1 MSDHIRSVSYRWVI
15 AIVALVMVFGIGAGN
30 GGTVTNASTMNTGKS
45 ATQATTGNSEAPG
58 ADPDKLATQNQAGMG
73 QTGTNDAPSVSCPS
87 GQCFTDVN
95 SSNTFYAFVNNIY
108 LQGLVT
114 GYPCDGVGEPCDS
127 ANRPYYRPAAQVS
140 RGQMSKFIDN
150 ARNLAGINIVS
161 GAFPISSVSDQP
173 NGAGIQGFGTVQD
186 GTGVLGSGSGTGP
199 VRSIFNMNTGGYF
212 VANGANNSVGAVLY
226 GVNDNATWIQ
236 SDSAVSYAAYI
247 VNAKGGIGVGDPGN
261 DPQNHVSI
269 NGPLVVG
276 GGCTGCTL
284 LTIMQNT
291 GETDLHPGQVASMSS
306 AITGPA
312 MVGDQPLVGVDI
324 AQGAYNSAVVGVVA
338 HRWVPADPNA
348 PAGTILN
355 TGYYDYDATTI
366 KPGEYMGVA
375 TTGAYK
381 EVQVSAANGPIHVGD
396 LLVTSD
402 TAGVAMKATDKMQAV
417 GATLGKAMG
426 NLETGTGVVPVM
438 LTLK

>member
-1 MSDHIRSVSYRWVI
+1 
-15 AIVALVMVFGIGAGN
+15 
-30 GGTVTNASTMNTGKS
+30 
-45 ATQATTGNSEAPG
+45 
-58 ADPDKLATQNQAGMG
+58 
-73 QTGTNDAPSVSCPS
+73 
-87 GQCFTDVN
+87 
-95 SSNTFYAFVNNIY
+95 
-108 LQGLVT
+108 
-114 GYPCDGVGEPCDS
+114 
-127 ANRPYYRPAAQVS
+127 
-140 RGQMSKFIDN
+140 
-150 ARNLAGINIVS
+150 
-161 GAFPISSVSDQP
+161 
-173 NGAGIQGFGTVQD
+173 
-186 GTGVLGSGSGTGP
+186 
-199 VRSIFNMNTGGYF
+199 MNTGGYF
-212 VANGANNSVGAVLY
+212 VANGASNSVGAVLY

-247 VNAKGGIGVGDPGN
+247 VNAKGGIAVGDPGN

-291 GETDLHPGQVASMSS
+291 GTTDLHPGQVASMSS
-306 AITGPA
+306 AVTGPA

-348 PAGTILN
+348 PVGTILN

-396 LLVTSD
+396 LLATSD